1 MKSGLLTYRKDR
13 LSKWLFTLTVLCSIF
28 ALLPSINHSKFQQE
42 KTQTELVCSSAVN
55 TLSKTVPYHNITES
69 VDNNK
74 KINPFL
80 INQTASLVHYN
91 KNIIVKLL
99 CISAHFFEYKNT
111 SNFIQ
116 LKTIPKSSD
125 EENFISIKG

>member
-13 LSKWLFTLTVLCSIF
+13 LSKWLFNLTVLCSIF

-80 INQTASLVHYN
+80 IYQTSSLIHYT
-91 KNIIVKLL
+91 KVK
-99 CISAHFFEYKNT
+99 INVDQKS
-111 SNFIQ
+111 FIYYH
-116 LKTIPKSSD
+116 TILDLNMKL
-125 EENFISIKG
+125 